1 MATPAAVTEPLSV
14 VDIARN
20 ARLASTELQSVTGA
34 TKSLALKHI
43 QAALLRHKATIIAA
57 NQRDKELAK
66 IEVDA
71 GRLSAS
77 LFKRL
82 DIEGTNE
89 EKFMTMVEGVADV
102 DKLED
107 PTGRVSMATKL
118 DDNLELYRVACP
130 VGVLLV
136 IFEARPEVAVNISA
150 LAIKSG
156 NAVILKGG
164 KEATHT
170 LQALNICLREAL
182 NDLPAEHSIPA
193 DAVQLVSKRE
203 EIAELL
209 DQDKYIDM
217 VIPRG
222 SNSLVRHIQNNT
234 RIPVLGHA
242 DGLCSIFIDESAD
255 IDKTINVVLDAKLSY
270 PAACN
275 STETLLVHAKAA
287 ERVLPSLGAA
297 LYAQQVQLRADD
309 TSRRYLPVPGNPQ
322 LLKPIADEDDD
333 TEFLDAILAV
343 RVVGSLTDAISH
355 INTHGSKHTDA
366 IMTEE
371 RANAEQFMTQVDAA
385 GVYWNA
391 STRFADGFRYGF
403 GTEIGVSTNKT
414 HARGPVGLE
423 GLVIYKY
430 RVYGNGQASAAY
442 GVGEGKRRYLHD
454 AIPLET
460 CENRFRK

>member
-1 MATPAAVTEPLSV
+1 SV

-20 ARLASTELQSVTGA
+20 ARLASTELQSVTGV
-34 TKSLALKHI
+34 TKSTALKHI
-43 QAALLRHKATIIAA
+43 QTALLNHKALLLLPIERTKR
-57 NQRDKELAK
+57 QLAK

-82 DIEGTNE
+82 DIEGDNE

-107 PTGRVSMATKL
+107 PTGRVSLATKL

-170 LQALNICLREAL
+170 LQAINTCLREAL
-182 NDLPAEHSIPA
+182 NGLPVEHRIPA
-193 DAVQLVSKRE
+193 DAVQLVSRRE

-242 DGLCSIFIDESAD
+242 DGLCSIFIDASAD
-255 IDKTINVVLDAKLSY
+255 VNKSIDVMLDAKLSY

-275 STETLLVHAKAA
+275 SVETLLIHTDAA

-297 LYAQQVQLRADD
+297 LFAQQVQLRVDAIAQQ
-309 TSRRYLPVPGNPQ
+309 YLPVPDESH
-322 LLKPIADEDDD
+322 LLQPIIDTDDD

-343 RVVGSLTDAISH
+343 RVVASLTDAIAH

-366 IMTEE
+366 IITEE
-371 RANAEQFMTQVDAA
+371 KIMPS
-385 GVYWNA
+385 Y
-391 STRFADGFRYGF
+391 S
-403 GTEIGVSTNKT
+403 
-414 HARGPVGLE
+414 
-423 GLVIYKY
+423 
-430 RVYGNGQASAAY
+430 
-442 GVGEGKRRYLHD
+442 
-454 AIPLET
+454 
-460 CENRFRK
+460 

>member
-1 MATPAAVTEPLSV
+1 MAASNSPSV

-34 TKSLALKHI
+34 TKSMALKHI
-43 QAALLRHKATIIAA
+43 QAALLEHKATIIAA
-57 NQRDKELAK
+57 NRKDKEASAGA
-66 IEVDA
+66 EVDA

-82 DIEGTNE
+82 DIEGANE

-107 PTGRVSMATKL
+107 PTGRVSLATKL
-118 DDNLELYRVACP
+118 DEQLEMYRVACP

-170 LQALNICLREAL
+170 LQALNACLREAL
-182 NDLPAEHSIPA
+182 NGLSAEHRIPA
-193 DAVQLVSKRE
+193 DAIQLVSRRE
-203 EIAELL
+203 EIAKLL

-222 SNSLVRHIQNNT
+222 SNALVRHIQNNT

-242 DGLCSIFIDESAD
+242 DGLCSIFIDATAD
-255 IDKTINVVLDAKLSY
+255 VKKSIDIVLDAKLSY

-275 STETLLVHAKAA
+275 AVETLLVHADAA

-297 LYAQQVQLRADD
+297 LFAQQVQLRADAA
-309 TSRRYLPVPGNPQ
+309 TLAHLPTPSEPH
-322 LLKPIADEDDD
+322 LLQAIVDADDD
-333 TEFLDAILAV
+333 TEFLDAVLSV
-343 RVVGSLTDAISH
+343 RVVASLADAIAH
-355 INTHGSKHTDA
+355 INAHGSKHTDA
-366 IMTEE
+366 IITEDKD
-371 RANAEQFMTQVDAA
+371 NAELFMTQVDAA

-430 RVYGNGQASAAY
+430 RMYGNGQASAAY
-442 GVGEGKRRYLHD
+442 GVGEGKRRYLHE

-460 CENRFRK
+460 CANRFRK